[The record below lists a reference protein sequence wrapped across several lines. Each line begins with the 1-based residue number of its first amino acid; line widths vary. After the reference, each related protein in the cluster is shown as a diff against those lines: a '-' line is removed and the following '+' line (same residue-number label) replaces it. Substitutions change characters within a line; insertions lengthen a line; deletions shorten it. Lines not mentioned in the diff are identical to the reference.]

1 MNFNE
6 PNRATGGRL
15 VAGFLLALVLG
26 ALAPAVTILEMS
38 LLLPVIMFGGVFM
51 VFLYGY
57 AGRMPAWLYMV
68 TLLSSTAYLMG
79 GRFMWMMLVGGA
91 MPAIIVMQGIYMK
104 QSFFDQ
110 MRRGILYYGLGLVV
124 ALYIA
129 YTAYGANMIGRLT
142 DTVQSQFKSMP
153 DEFFLPFVE
162 TVNSA
167 LSAGGVDASRLITVE
182 YYRAQVAALVP
193 LMGDTYAQTL
203 PGLLLAG
210 GLLSGVLSVAW
221 GNWRYARR
229 GLASAES
236 FIGMTR
242 WFLPGQVTFGLLS
255 LWLAAFILTRTDY
268 AAAQTVYV
276 AVYQI
281 ISAAFMVQALCAV
294 DRFGYRRGMSA
305 RRRHVWMAVL
315 LALSALF
322 RLPGAGLFIIGAASA
337 LFGSHGAF
345 RTIKK
350 PGGQDHSDGDDPDQ

>member
-104 QSFFDQ
+104 QPFFDQ

-210 GLLSGVLSVAW
+210 VDDPNIFGTHDLGAALA
-221 GNWRYARR
+221 ARR
-229 GLASAES
+229 GGE
-236 FIGMTR
+236 
-242 WFLPGQVTFGLLS
+242 P
-255 LWLAAFILTRTDY
+255 
-268 AAAQTVYV
+268 
-276 AVYQI
+276 
-281 ISAAFMVQALCAV
+281 
-294 DRFGYRRGMSA
+294 
-305 RRRHVWMAVL
+305 AVL
-315 LALSALF
+315 LAHAPSIH
-322 RLPGAGLFIIGAASA
+322 GEAAARGVS
-337 LFGSHGAF
+337 LVLCGHVH
-345 RTIKK
+345 
-350 PGGQDHSDGDDPDQ
+350 GGQICLRNGRTLAWKHWRFPRRVWKGRWTEGQTQGYATTGVGACGAPLRLNCPPEIVLVRLSSPRR